1 MSTRLF
7 VGNLDYS
14 TMDHQLQAEFSR
26 FGEVVSASVVVDRM
40 TGQSRGFGFV
50 EFATPAEAQS
60 AIDGMNSQML
70 NGRPLVVNVA
80 RERSPSPRG
89 GGGGGRGFGGDR
101 RDGGPRGGGRRGGGG
116 GRW

>member
-50 EFATPAEAQS
+50 EFATAAEAQS
-60 AIDGMNSQML
+60 AIEGMNSQLL

-89 GGGGGRGFGGDR
+89 GGGGGRSFGGDR
-101 RDGGPRGGGRRGGGG
+101 RDGGSRGGSRRGG
-116 GRW
+116 RW